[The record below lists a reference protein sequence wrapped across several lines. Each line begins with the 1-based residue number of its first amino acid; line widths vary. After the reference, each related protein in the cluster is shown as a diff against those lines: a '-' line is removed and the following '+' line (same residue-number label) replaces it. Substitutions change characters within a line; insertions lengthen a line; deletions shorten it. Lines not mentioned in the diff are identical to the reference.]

1 MDDNPWGAP
10 TPTTPSPRPIQ
21 SDVNPIRS
29 LRLSVGGGGAEN
41 ENENENENQNQ
52 NENVTISSAGWDATE
67 RSTGV
72 VGREQV
78 QQEKERTGM
87 DVEEKVEHVQTGEQV
102 TPTAPTE
109 PETSSTR
116 DRESEPPAHED
127 GKDSEG
133 YSSPPPAMVR
143 SASNPLVLPPIQEGP
158 PMDDFD
164 DDESGPTPVVPQ
176 AADDDED
183 DFDDFGEAAEAGGDA
198 DDAGFGDFGHFGDT
212 HEGDVHGFE
221 GFDEQPPTPSSLPRP
236 EVTPIASSS
245 FAAFQSTGHPPLLL
259 ELTNPSKAAIEEQLH
274 DFFEGVYPG
283 ARGMVSDEPER
294 QVEGVGQ
301 VLASEST
308 RTLLAGLSSL
318 PALKPLDWRR
328 SRIRR
333 EHLITLG
340 VPINLDDVRWA
351 RHPPFHVVQTNT
363 SLLLQTAP
371 VKQLASLTLPPQRS
385 HSPHTTRSPTSAFAA
400 GGSISRSTT
409 HFADRE
415 RARALHQVPILDRK
429 LADSLLA
436 LREHDLVGLSLAD
449 LQRKVAEMDR
459 VTEEASAALT
469 HALVTRDKESGDAE
483 TYNGMIQDL
492 VAAAAKTKTTSA
504 AGGRSSPALRTASGG
519 RWGRSVVK

>member
-1 MDDNPWGAP
+1 MSRRRSSMCRLGNK
-10 TPTTPSPRPIQ
+10 SHQQRPQ
-21 SDVNPIRS
+21 S
-29 LRLSVGGGGAEN
+29 
-41 ENENENENQNQ
+41 Q
-52 NENVTISSAGWDATE
+52 
-67 RSTGV
+67 
-72 VGREQV
+72 
-78 QQEKERTGM
+78 
-87 DVEEKVEHVQTGEQV
+87 
-102 TPTAPTE
+102 
-109 PETSSTR
+109 ETSSTR
-116 DRESEPPAHED
+116 GPRIRAASPDED

-133 YSSPPPAMVR
+133 YSSPPPAMPTTTR
-143 SASNPLVLPPIQEGP
+143 TTLTISARPQRQVA
-158 PMDDFD
+158 M
-164 DDESGPTPVVPQ
+164 PT
-176 AADDDED
+176 
-183 DFDDFGEAAEAGGDA
+183 
-198 DDAGFGDFGHFGDT
+198 DAGFGDFGHFGDT
-212 HEGDVHGFE
+212 HEGDVHASKAL
-221 GFDEQPPTPSSLPRP
+221 TSSHRRPSSLPRP

-301 VLASEST
+301 VLASESDVSR